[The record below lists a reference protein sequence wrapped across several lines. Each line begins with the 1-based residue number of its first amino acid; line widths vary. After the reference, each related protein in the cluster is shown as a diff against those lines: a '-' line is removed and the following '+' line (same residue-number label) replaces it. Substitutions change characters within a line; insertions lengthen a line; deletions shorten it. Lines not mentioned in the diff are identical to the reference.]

1 MIRRAPSSSARVK
14 CALVLALF
22 SAACTSVPKTPSSPS
37 SVTSLD
43 SAIGQQ
49 KPIHLGF
56 RPTKE
61 RRIRVLLT
69 GDSVLFTM
77 ETTIL
82 RALQSTA
89 VAKVFPQA
97 FPGWGLT
104 TDPIWKE
111 HVATMLNDDRP
122 DIVLAQWI
130 WDTDAAKYHPL
141 AYAATLQR
149 YVKQM
154 TSGPHGA
161 KGVIF
166 LDWPKIGDLNAPMGP
181 GGSLVER
188 DPSGH
193 RAWIKVARTVSAKF
207 PGKALVADVSAVAL
221 DHGQFSMWLPPADQP
236 EAPYA
241 QWQRARMNDGVH
253 FCSAA
258 AIRFS
263 GRLMVLLHKL
273 FGLPLAQAGWTQAQV
288 HKTSKDKLWI
298 AVTNQLAAEG
308 ASADCPR
315 DHPPVVENGEQSSP

>member
-1 MIRRAPSSSARVK
+1 MRRTPSSSSLVK

-22 SAACTSVPKTPSSPS
+22 SAACSSVPKAQSSPS
-37 SVTSLD
+37 LVSTVD
-43 SAIGQQ
+43 SSIGQQ

-56 RPTKE
+56 RPMKE

-82 RALQSTA
+82 RALQSTG

-104 TDPIWKE
+104 TDPIWEE

-141 AYAATLQR
+141 AYASTLQR

-154 TSGPHGA
+154 TSGPHAA

-181 GGSLVER
+181 GGSLSER
-188 DPSGH
+188 DVLGH
-193 RAWIKVARTVSAKF
+193 QAWIKVARAVSAKF
-207 PGKALVADVSAVAL
+207 PGKALVADVSEVAL
-221 DHGQFSMWLPPADQP
+221 DHGQFSMWLPPVNKP
-236 EAPYA
+236 KAPYD

-258 AIRFS
+258 AVRYS
-263 GRLMVLLHKL
+263 GR
-273 FGLPLAQAGWTQAQV
+273 
-288 HKTSKDKLWI
+288 
-298 AVTNQLAAEG
+298 
-308 ASADCPR
+308 
-315 DHPPVVENGEQSSP
+315 